1 MIAAGELD
9 RTSWTKD
16 RYYPL
21 FLAVCL
27 TSTGVIAFTDDILVM
42 MAALAAPVA
51 VGWRAVKGDFLHPI
65 IWFGLAYMLYSDAG
79 PLLGYM
85 DLNPIIWGGY
95 RFELGD
101 YVQAMRVEGLAG
113 IAAFLAIGIN
123 TVDVRRPL
131 REGKELWK
139 ISSFAW
145 PMFWLT
151 LVGSLALIRFIA
163 ASGFADK
170 FDLIARGG
178 VLTRASFVFI
188 LLSTASVLLIV
199 RETSIKRRPL
209 IAWLIVASVSVFFV
223 LVVLTMGQRNYFFRW
238 AVLLAMLASAY
249 GFRFRLWMMTAGAAV
264 GGLLMAAMNYMKMS
278 LVRSTAAPEDAAVVG
293 GMMLNFITRIG
304 LVGVTKWTWAMWSA
318 LFAYVALSAEFSTP
332 GTNLALLIGH
342 WPTGMPHYGP
352 KVLWD
357 ELITSFLPGF
367 LNAVPDRAVAQV
379 IFIDM
384 FFPGALEIGKGYG
397 CGIVPEG
404 YMIWGMPGAILLLGL
419 VGLIIRW
426 AYRRAA
432 TGIISLLFYI
442 NVAPIVA
449 FALRADMTSLFSQ
462 SWKHAWLPLFG
473 IYLAN
478 RLRLQYLA
486 LREERLGASLH
497 LSAE

>member
-1 MIAAGELD
+1 MITAGELD
-9 RTSWTKD
+9 RMSWTKD

-27 TSTGVIAFTDDILVM
+27 ISMAVIALTDNILLM

-51 VGWRAVKGDFLHPI
+51 VGWSAVKGDFLHPI

-85 DLNPIIWGGY
+85 GLNPIIWGGY
-95 RFELGD
+95 QFDLSD
-101 YVQAMRVEGLAG
+101 YVKAMRVEGLAG

-123 TVDVRRPL
+123 IVDVRRPL
-131 REGKELWK
+131 REANEHWK

-145 PMFWLT
+145 PMFLLT
-151 LVGSLALIRFIA
+151 LVGSLALVRFIA

-178 VLTRASFVFI
+178 VLTRVSFLFI
-188 LLSTASVLLIV
+188 FLSTSSVLLIV
-199 RETSIKRRPL
+199 REASINRRPL
-209 IAWLIVASVSVFFV
+209 IAWLIVAGVSVFFI

-238 AVLLAMLASAY
+238 VVLLAMLASAY
-249 GFRFRLWMMTAGAAV
+249 GFRFRLWMMTAGTAV

-278 LVRSTAAPEDAAVVG
+278 LVRSTVAPEDAAVVG
-293 GMMLNFITRIG
+293 GMMLNFMTRIG
-304 LVGVTKWTWAMWSA
+304 LVGVTKWTWAMWGA
-318 LFAYVALSAEFSTP
+318 LFTYVALSAEFSTP

-342 WPTGMPHYGP
+342 WPTGMPPYGP
-352 KVLWD
+352 EVLWD
-357 ELITSFLPGF
+357 ELLTSFLPGF

-379 IFIDM
+379 VFINM
-384 FFPGALEIGKGYG
+384 FFPGALEMGKGYG

-404 YMIWGMPGAILLLGL
+404 YMIWGTPGAILLLGL

-462 SWKHAWLPLFG
+462 SWKHAWLPLLV
-473 IYLAN
+473 IYFAN
-478 RLRLQYLA
+478 RLRIQYRVLKAERAGSMLQP
-486 LREERLGASLH
+486 
-497 LSAE
+497 AE